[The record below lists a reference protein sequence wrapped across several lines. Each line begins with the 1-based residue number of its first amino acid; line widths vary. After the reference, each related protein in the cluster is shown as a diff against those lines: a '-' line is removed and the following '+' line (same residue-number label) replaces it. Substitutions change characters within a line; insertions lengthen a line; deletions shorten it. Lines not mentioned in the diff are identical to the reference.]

1 MNYLNKFFYYEN
13 MRIKVFLILSFLIS
27 WLSLGS
33 SFEDLIIDYNNKEKN
48 LFYEIINFVRTSLNI
63 LIFVLLSFFYLK
75 NFKKKNYKN
84 FLNIFVIYFF
94 YLILQIPGLFLT
106 LNIYDNLYF
115 IMSSLNIILIFYLA
129 HKFFKYDEV
138 RIFIYVSVFVMFFVI
153 LLTFSN
159 HFFQYI
165 TDQRK
170 LFYGNPLVILENSP
184 IRSSGAGRLSLIILV
199 IYTLILVSSNNKK
212 FLRLFGVS
220 ILSTIVFL
228 YQSRANI
235 ALLGI
240 FVILYV
246 FYIKAFSLKKIL
258 EYLFSFFI
266 FPMLLIYLLPILKSF
281 ILINIVEII
290 ENKDHFL
297 NSTLNYLNL
306 SLSFNIS
313 DLNQKNT
320 ILRDITMDTSGRYT
334 DWTKLFNNFNY
345 NDYLLFGYGSQ
356 GDRYLINQT
365 ASNGFVYAFVSSG
378 IIGFFF
384 YIIFLLLTLTNSMK
398 YLLDK
403 RIKDTTS
410 FASFIILILLLIRSL
425 IESSFAVF
433 GIDFILVIMSS
444 FIINKK
450 LSV

>member
-13 MRIKVFLILSFLIS
+13 IKIKVFLVLSFLIS

-33 SFEDLIIDYNNKEKN
+33 SFEDLIINYKDQEKN
-48 LFYEIINFVRTSLNI
+48 LFYEIVNFVRTSLNI
-63 LIFVLLSFFYLK
+63 LIFVLLSFFYFK

-84 FLNIFVIYFF
+84 FLNIFVIFFF
-94 YLILQIPGLFLT
+94 YLILQIPGLFIT
-106 LNIYDNLYF
+106 LNVYDNLYF

-129 HKFFKYDEV
+129 NKFFKYDEV
-138 RIFIYVSVFVMFFVI
+138 RIFIYVSFYLMFFV
-153 LLTFSN
+153 LLFAFSN

-165 TDQRK
+165 IGERH
-170 LFYGNPLVILENSP
+170 LFYGNPLLILENSP
-184 IRSSGAGRLSLIILV
+184 IRSSGAGRLSLIILI
-199 IYTLILVSSNNKK
+199 IYTLILLPPNNKK
-212 FLRLFGVS
+212 FLRLFGVT

-240 FVILYV
+240 FVIIYI
-246 FYIKAFSLKKIL
+246 FYRKDFSLKKIL

-266 FPMLLIYLLPILKSF
+266 VPILLVFLLPILKSF
-281 ILINIVEII
+281 ILANISEII

-297 NSTLNYLNL
+297 YSPLNLLNSTT
-306 SLSFNIS
+306 SFDIGS
-313 DLNQKNT
+313 IKHKKA
-320 ILRDITMDTSGRYT
+320 ILRDIRMDTSGRYT

-365 ASNGFVYAFVSSG
+365 ASNGFIYAFVSSG

-384 YIIFLLLTLTNSMK
+384 YIIFLLIILTNSIK
-398 YLLDK
+398 YLFNR

-410 FASFIILILLLIRSL
+410 FSSLVILILLLIRSL

-433 GIDFILVIMSS
+433 GIDFILVFMSS

-450 LSV
+450 LNN

>member
-13 MRIKVFLILSFLIS
+13 IKIKVFLVLSFLIS

-33 SFEDLIIDYNNKEKN
+33 SFEDLIINYKDQERN
-48 LFYEIINFVRTSLNI
+48 LFYEIVNFVRTSLNI
-63 LIFVLLSFFYLK
+63 LIFVLLSFFYFK

-84 FLNIFVIYFF
+84 FLNIFVIFFF

-106 LNIYDNLYF
+106 LNVYDNLYF

-129 HKFFKYDEV
+129 NKFFKYDEV
-138 RIFIYVSVFVMFFVI
+138 RIFIYVSVYLMFFV
-153 LLTFSN
+153 LLFAFSN

-165 TDQRK
+165 IGERH
-170 LFYGNPLVILENSP
+170 LFYGNPLLILENSP
-184 IRSSGAGRLSLIILV
+184 IRSSGAGRLSLIILI
-199 IYTLILVSSNNKK
+199 IYTLILLPPNNKK
-212 FLRLFGVS
+212 FLRLFGVT

-235 ALLGI
+235 ALLVI
-240 FVILYV
+240 FIINYI
-246 FYIKAFSLKKIL
+246 FYRKDFSLKKIL

-266 FPMLLIYLLPILKSF
+266 VPILLVSLLPILKSF
-281 ILINIVEII
+281 ILTNVSEII

-297 NSTLNYLNL
+297 YSPLNLLNSTT
-306 SLSFNIS
+306 SFDIS
-313 DLNQKNT
+313 SMKHKKT
-320 ILRDITMDTSGRYT
+320 ILRDIRMDTSGRYT

-365 ASNGFVYAFVSSG
+365 ASNGFIYAFVSSG

-384 YIIFLLLTLTNSMK
+384 YIIFLLINLTNSIK
-398 YLLDK
+398 YLFNK

-410 FASFIILILLLIRSL
+410 FSSLVILILLLIRSL

-433 GIDFILVIMSS
+433 GIDFILVFMSS

-450 LSV
+450 LNN